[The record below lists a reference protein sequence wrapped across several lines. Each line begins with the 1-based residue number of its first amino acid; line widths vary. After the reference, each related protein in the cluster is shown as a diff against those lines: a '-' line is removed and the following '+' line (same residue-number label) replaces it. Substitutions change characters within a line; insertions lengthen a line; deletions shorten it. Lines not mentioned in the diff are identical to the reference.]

1 MKYTVAND
9 DLKLKGKNGI
19 YCFLPYEELD
29 KNKKAVFKVGMTT
42 QDFANRIENYH
53 SDYPMG
59 VYMVFFL
66 SFKRTPY
73 ATDADKKIERDTFK
87 LIEKNLFKLIVKN
100 GGEMLKFPSRPGRSW
115 LFPSEWFY
123 TNEKTLKISF
133 EEIHKQYGGTLIPF
147 HLDDIANN
155 FKNNINDKREKYV
168 AKIVY
173 YV

>member
-1 MKYTVAND
+1 MKFTVAND
-9 DLKLKGKNGI
+9 ELKLKGKNGL
-19 YCFLPYEELD
+19 YCFLPYENLD

-66 SFKRTPY
+66 AFNKKSSQTY
-73 ATDADKKIERDTFK
+73 ANKKDEKDKIKS
-87 LIEKNLFKLIVKN
+87 IEKELFQTIVN
-100 GGEMLKFPSRPGRSW
+100 NSGERLKFPTRPSSSW

-123 TNEKTLKISF
+123 TDVKTLQKSF
-133 EEIHKQYGGTLIPF
+133 EEIHEKFGGTLIPF
-147 HLDDIANN
+147 HLDNIS
-155 FKNNINDKREKYV
+155 KNYKDNLNTKRDKYI